1 MIKSILLSVDNS
13 LYTESVVR
21 NGMHLAGIFQARL
34 HVLSVVDARTYD
46 WQLSAGANAFV
57 PVIPS
62 TIYLEETRRLE
73 QEKSRAVLE
82 KCRIMLEEAGVE
94 HTLTSI
100 SGSPIDVITEK
111 ARTCDMV
118 IMGTQG
124 EMSAWQ
130 SRTIGETL
138 EAVSRQVRR
147 PILVVDKTFRP
158 FKKLLAA
165 YDGST
170 GSNKALTL
178 TGFFASKLDSPVTVI
193 VASSRKKEA
202 ERIVREAENYLADYD
217 ISITTEIVSGSPDT
231 AICTYAEKHGFDLI
245 VIGAYGR
252 SRLAEALSGSNTEA
266 IVRKAKMPVL
276 LVK

>member
-82 KCRIMLEEAGVE
+82 KCRSMLEEAGVE
-94 HTLTSI
+94 YTINSI
-100 SGSPIDVITEK
+100 AGSPIDVIVEK
-111 ARTCDMV
+111 ARTCDLV

-147 PILVVDKTFRP
+147 PILVVDKTFQP
-158 FKKLLAA
+158 FERLLAA
-165 YDGST
+165 YDGSA
-170 GSNKALTL
+170 GSEKALTL
-178 TGFFASKLDSPVTVI
+178 AGFFASKLGCPLMVI
-193 VASSRKKEA
+193 VVSSRKKEA
-202 ERIVREAENYLADYD
+202 ERILREAENYLAGYHIPVETD
-217 ISITTEIVSGSPDT
+217 IISGSPDT
-231 AICTYAEKHGFDLI
+231 AICSYAEKKGADLI